1 MKQTKDQQL
10 VRLAINYQSFVL
22 PIDAAYAIHK
32 AMLSAKF
39 IDRCYVSGQSY
50 GVLVRPEVSVRT
62 HDDDEGYPTFDTTC
76 LNKAQVQEWRAAV
89 NEGLKNGGKVE
100 DILPPEEF
108 KTITKQP

>member
-10 VRLAINYQSFVL
+10 VRLTINYHNFVL
-22 PIDAAYAIHK
+22 PIDTAHAIQK

-39 IDRCYVSGQSY
+39 IDSYHVSGQSY
-50 GVLVRPEVSVRT
+50 GVLVRPEVSVKMYY
-62 HDDDEGYPTFDTTC
+62 DDEEYPTFDTTC

-89 NEGLKNGGKVE
+89 TEGLKNGGKAE